1 MLSNVFLGP
10 IKQINS
16 VIETYPKGIA
26 GFRRYL
32 DLLESES
39 DVEDLPGA
47 KAVSHLNG
55 DIHFAGVTFGY
66 ENKDKVLRKVDLSI
80 HAGETVALVGPSGA
94 GKTTLCSLLPRF
106 YDVEEGSITIDGMD
120 IREMKLESLRS
131 MIGIV
136 QQDVFLFDGTIREN
150 IAYGKLDASEEE
162 IWDAASSSSD

>member
-1 MLSNVFLGP
+1 IEGQMTYGEFIAFVMLSNVFLGP

-55 DIHFAGVTFGY
+55 DIQFAGVTFGY
-66 ENKDKVLRKVDLSI
+66 ENKDKVLRKGDLS
-80 HAGETVALVGPSGA
+80 
-94 GKTTLCSLLPRF
+94 
-106 YDVEEGSITIDGMD
+106 
-120 IREMKLESLRS
+120 
-131 MIGIV
+131 
-136 QQDVFLFDGTIREN
+136 
-150 IAYGKLDASEEE
+150 
-162 IWDAASSSSD
+162 